1 MTFKEKFKRYVLF
14 YISVVF
20 QGIAVAL
27 ITYADIGTSPITSA
41 NYVLSLHS
49 NYTLG
54 DITFVFNLLLLL
66 LQLTLIFLGDYKIK
80 DHAFDF
86 CMQIPTCIIFSI
98 MIDFSIYLLTI
109 ILPELS
115 YLLSWALVV
124 LGTVLIALGIA
135 MSFIASVCMMPGEYF
150 IKLFHPIVKKSF
162 SFVKSFFDIFLVS
175 SAVIISLFLT
185 GFTEGEGVRE
195 GTLFAAL
202 TTGPIVHFFIPRIK
216 DRLTKLISN

>member
-66 LQLTLIFLGDYKIK
+66 LQLTLIFLGD
-80 DHAFDF
+80 
-86 CMQIPTCIIFSI
+86 
-98 MIDFSIYLLTI
+98 
-109 ILPELS
+109 
-115 YLLSWALVV
+115 
-124 LGTVLIALGIA
+124 
-135 MSFIASVCMMPGEYF
+135 
-150 IKLFHPIVKKSF
+150 
-162 SFVKSFFDIFLVS
+162 
-175 SAVIISLFLT
+175 
-185 GFTEGEGVRE
+185 
-195 GTLFAAL
+195 
-202 TTGPIVHFFIPRIK
+202 
-216 DRLTKLISN
+216 